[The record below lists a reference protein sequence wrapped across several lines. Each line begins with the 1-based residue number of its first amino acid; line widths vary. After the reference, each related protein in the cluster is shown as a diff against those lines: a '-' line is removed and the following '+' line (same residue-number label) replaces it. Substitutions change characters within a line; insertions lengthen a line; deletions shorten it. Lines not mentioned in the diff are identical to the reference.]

1 MLSCVEGIEMHNNTQ
16 TSSYAPPRRKTN
28 ARFVAGMRFTICHS
42 LKVNG
47 NPARLDT
54 YFTGDIAKYEVV
66 GIWHPDDNAVKH
78 LGNTTKKAVHL
89 YGDEINGIKYVY
101 IETKGELQG
110 VEYITLNNHGM
121 PIKVYATDCI
131 GGE

>member
-1 MLSCVEGIEMHNNTQ
+1 MHNNTQ
-16 TSSYAPPRRKTN
+16 TRSYDKPRRKSN
-28 ARFVAGMRFTICHS
+28 GRAFVVGMRFTIRHS

-47 NPARLDT
+47 DPARLDT
-54 YFTGDIAKYEVV
+54 YFTGDIANYEVV

-78 LGNTTKKAVHL
+78 LGNTTQKAVHL

>member
-1 MLSCVEGIEMHNNTQ
+1 MHNNTQ
-16 TSSYAPPRRKTN
+16 TSSYALPRRKTN
-28 ARFVAGMRFTICHS
+28 ARFVAGMRFTIYHS
-42 LKVNG
+42 LKVKG
-47 NPARLDT
+47 EPARFDT
-54 YFTGDIAKYEVV
+54 YFTGDIANYEVV
-66 GIWHPDDNAVKH
+66 GIWHPDDNAIRH
-78 LGNTTKKAVHL
+78 LANTTHKAVHL

-101 IETKGELQG
+101 IETKGELKG

>member
-1 MLSCVEGIEMHNNTQ
+1 MHNNTQ
-16 TSSYAPPRRKTN
+16 TRSYDPPRRKSN
-28 ARFVAGMRFTICHS
+28 GRAFVAGMRFTIHHS

-47 NPARLDT
+47 DHARLDT
-54 YFTGDIAKYEVV
+54 YFTGDIANYEVV
-66 GIWHPDDNAVKH
+66 GIWHPDDNAVRH
-78 LGNTTKKAVHL
+78 LGNTTQKAVHL

-101 IETKGELQG
+101 VETKGELQG

>member
-1 MLSCVEGIEMHNNTQ
+1 MHNNTQ
-16 TSSYAPPRRKTN
+16 TRSYDKPRRKSN
-28 ARFVAGMRFTICHS
+28 GRAFVAGMRFTIRHS

-47 NPARLDT
+47 DPARFDT
-54 YFTGDIAKYEVV
+54 YFTGDIANYEVV
-66 GIWHPDDNAVKH
+66 GIWHPDDNAVRH
-78 LGNTTKKAVHL
+78 LANTTHKAVHL

-101 IETKGELQG
+101 IETKGELKG